1 MPRLRAPLL
10 LTLLALASARAQGP
24 PAFAF
29 DLVIRNGRVMD
40 PESGL
45 DRAGLWVGIR
55 GATIAAISDTALA
68 GRTVLD
74 AGGQVVAPGFIDVLS
89 YEPNPYGVWNKLAD
103 GVTTNLAM
111 HGAASDMGA
120 WYRVLGRS
128 RWPINYGGAF
138 SEPNARC
145 GSASAATALPPRT
158 RCGGWWIWRNAR
170 CKTERW
176 A

>member
-68 GRTVLD
+68 GDVDRPLV
-74 AGGQVVAPGFIDVLS
+74 AGIRVT
-89 YEPNPYGVWNKLAD
+89 YEP
-103 GVTTNLAM
+103 
-111 HGAASDMGA
+111 HS
-120 WYRVLGRS
+120 RIGR
-128 RWPINYGGAF
+128 
-138 SEPNARC
+138 
-145 GSASAATALPPRT
+145 
-158 RCGGWWIWRNAR
+158 
-170 CKTERW
+170 
-176 A
+176 